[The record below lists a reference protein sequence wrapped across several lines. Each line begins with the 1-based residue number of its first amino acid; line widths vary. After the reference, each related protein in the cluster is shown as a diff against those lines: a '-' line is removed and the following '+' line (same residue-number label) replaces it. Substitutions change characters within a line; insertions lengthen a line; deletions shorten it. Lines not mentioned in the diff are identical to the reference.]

1 MGVLVEQCGTTFYST
16 VPDAAS
22 KENVSLS
29 ECRCGLGD
37 FVRRSH
43 TGVDG
48 VELFDIN
55 ANSTCEIQY
64 LPIFPTKSFIQHSMH
79 QCVAM

>member
-79 QCVAM
+79 QCVAR